1 MSWLEERF
9 TTHEGRP
16 LRYLTGGSGP
26 PMLLCH
32 GFIGSA
38 ENFDDWFPELL
49 QRRTVVVPDLPG
61 FGKSA
66 ALASRHDGM
75 SLACATLAAADDAR
89 IERYDVAGLC
99 LGSCVALAVQ
109 RLRPDA
115 VDRVL
120 LHTPLLKPRLVR
132 RRLRAQWAVML
143 APVVY
148 SGVVW
153 LGHQRWASDVY
164 KRFMVEGTDVDPV
177 AAQANFDNQMRAN
190 PQAAREW
197 LRDGL
202 RRDDLAQVRD
212 SGRRAM
218 IIVARHD
225 RIVDVIRVERA
236 LRGASNVSLAIIEDA
251 GHGWTEAMGQRQ
263 REFIAAFLDDRPL
276 PSQSAVTEAA

>member
-1 MSWLEERF
+1 
-9 TTHEGRP
+9 
-16 LRYLTGGSGP
+16 
-26 PMLLCH
+26 
-32 GFIGSA
+32 
-38 ENFDDWFPELL
+38 
-49 QRRTVVVPDLPG
+49 
-61 FGKSA
+61 
-66 ALASRHDGM
+66 
-75 SLACATLAAADDAR
+75 
-89 IERYDVAGLC
+89 
-99 LGSCVALAVQ
+99 
-109 RLRPDA
+109 
-115 VDRVL
+115 
-120 LHTPLLKPRLVR
+120 
-132 RRLRAQWAVML
+132 ML